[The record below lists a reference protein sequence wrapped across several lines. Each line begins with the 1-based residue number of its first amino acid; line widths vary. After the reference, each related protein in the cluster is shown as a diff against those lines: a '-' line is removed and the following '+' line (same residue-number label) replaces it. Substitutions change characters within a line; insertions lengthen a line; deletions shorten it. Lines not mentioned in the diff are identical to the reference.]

1 MSETAVS
8 VLLENGNKAVVNIA
22 RNVNILFP
30 EKYEGIPI
38 TGLLDNAFLRDELLE
53 TIILPKSI
61 TSIGKHAFEA
71 CIRLKQI
78 ELSGVTK
85 IDDSAFCDCFA
96 LNSIKLSSKLKSLG
110 ASSFKNCGLEKI
122 KIPSKVKILEE
133 SVFENCTRLEEVDFP
148 KGLISIKGLAFSS
161 CLSLKSVFLPTK
173 LQKVYPKA
181 FYGSGLETLVFPNTV
196 NYIESSV
203 WGNCNHLRVLHLP
216 VGLEQ
221 LNKNINLVSY
231 RGLRILDGK
240 SDLSEYDFSNNLFLK
255 VVELPKKVSSININ
269 TFSNNLEKFTFGN
282 DINHFDRIILSALF
296 IKDFAVYEDATLL
309 RSNHDGKGMKL
320 HCELKDIRKLVTLNR
335 HTELNLISSY
345 RSIQKL
351 LINHF
356 DELIKI
362 AEESNA
368 FQAKIIL
375 IDIASQNKGHQFDL

>member
-1 MSETAVS
+1 MSEATVS
-8 VLLENGNKAVVNIA
+8 ILLENGNKAVVNITRSA
-22 RNVNILFP
+22 NILFP
-30 EKYEGIPI
+30 EKYEGIQI
-38 TGLLDNAFLRDELLE
+38 TELLDNAFQRDELLE
-53 TIILPKSI
+53 SIILPKSI

-71 CIRLKQI
+71 CIRLREI

-85 IDDSAFCDCFA
+85 INDSAFCECIA

-110 ASSFKNCGLEKI
+110 TSSFKNCGLEKI

-133 SVFENCTRLEEVDFP
+133 SVFEDCTRLKEVVFP
-148 KGLISIKGLAFSS
+148 KALISIKRSAFSS
-161 CLSLKSVFLPTK
+161 CLSLKSVFLPPK
-173 LQKVYPKA
+173 LQKIYPKA
-181 FYGSGLETLVFPNTV
+181 FYGSGLETLVIPNTV
-196 NYIESSV
+196 NYLESSV
-203 WGNCNHLRVLHLP
+203 WGNCNHLRVLNLP

-221 LNKNINLVSY
+221 LNKNINLASF
-231 RGLRILDGK
+231 RGLRILDGIR
-240 SDLSEYDFSNNLFLK
+240 DLSEYDFSNNLFLK

-269 TFSNNLEKFTFGN
+269 TFSNDLEKFTFGKG
-282 DINHFDRIILSALF
+282 INHFDRIILSALF

-320 HCELKDIRKLVTLNR
+320 QCQLKDLRKLVALNK

-345 RSIQKL
+345 HSIQKTM
-351 LINHF
+351 IKHF

-375 IDIASQNKGHQFDL
+375 IDIASQNSGQQFDL